1 MTQPQGNIDMAER
14 EVIQEA
20 FTRVVLGLRK
30 QGWKR
35 SQNANGCIWR
45 SEDGCR
51 CALGHLMNDK
61 VPVGVM
67 RLSVMQYLE
76 SPFREYMRPSDPAAY
91 FIQLVMPTAHDQS
104 GEPSEMEQRFRC
116 IAADRNLKWPE
127 EMGPAKETSKGGKRV
142 WVSR

>member
-1 MTQPQGNIDMAER
+1 MTQPQGNIGMAER
-14 EVIQEA
+14 EVIQAA

-30 QGWKR
+30 QGWNR

-61 VPVGVM
+61 VPVGVV
-67 RLSVMQYLE
+67 RLKSVMQYIE
-76 SPFREYMRPSDPAAY
+76 SPFREYMRPSYSAAY
-91 FIQLVMPTAHDQS
+91 FIQFVMPTAHDQS
-104 GEPSEMEQRFRC
+104 GEPSEMEHRFHR

-127 EMGPAKETSKGGKRV
+127 ETDGASEGNF
-142 WVSR
+142 